1 MLEMAQNKTRATF
14 RIDTGF
20 RFYGRSH
27 ESQLWSDGRNSPSV
41 RPYPILRPDLSLL
54 CVLQGAARS
63 LGDSAIL
70 RSDPG
75 GTAATRAR
83 HGESVR
89 RWTRSTSSATDNLFR
104 GRHANGAHDR
114 TVTIHTRRF
123 SRGAR
128 SLAVAR
134 MDNGGE

>member
-1 MLEMAQNKTRATF
+1 MARTARGFVSYSLLASSLWSVQTIDFSGGEGGACAIMLEMAQNKTRATF

-27 ESQLWSDGRNSPSV
+27 ESQLWSDGRDSPSV

-63 LGDSAIL
+63 IRDSAIL

-75 GTAATRAR
+75 
-83 HGESVR
+83 
-89 RWTRSTSSATDNLFR
+89 
-104 GRHANGAHDR
+104 
-114 TVTIHTRRF
+114 
-123 SRGAR
+123 
-128 SLAVAR
+128 
-134 MDNGGE
+134 